1 MLEPAILPPQTF
13 LGRRRGLLFS
23 LLVAV
28 LGGGS
33 LAVAA
38 AAYLTRLPSPEE
50 ADRKGLVRW
59 LVVTDLRVEPLELQ
73 LRLLNRVEQELAAG
87 IDLNGALAQLSPEQR
102 QQLAA
107 NVDRLGECWFLRSAD
122 GYFTA
127 PQSDRSAVLDQQVA
141 RIAKLRIFEQL
152 ELVEGGA
159 AASSRKATITAQPP
173 AAARTVDYLTALSH
187 NVARVERWIGAA
199 PAAQRQPLQ
208 AYFDVLRSRMLWSH
222 VKKWLF

>member
-1 MLEPAILPPQTF
+1 MPEPVILPPQTF
-13 LGRRRGLLFS
+13 LSRRRGLLIA

-28 LGGGS
+28 VGGGS

-50 ADRKGLVRW
+50 ADRTGLVRW
-59 LVVTDLRVEPLELQ
+59 LVVTDLRTEPLELQ

-107 NVDRLGECWFLRSAD
+107 NVERLGECWFLRSAD
-122 GYFTA
+122 AYFA
-127 PQSDRSAVLDQQVA
+127 VPAADRSAVLAQQVA

-159 AASSRKATITAQPP
+159 AAMSGLPASVP
-173 AAARTVDYLTALSH
+173 AANYLAALSH
-187 NVARVERWIGAA
+187 NVQRVERWISAA

-208 AYFDVLRSRMLWSH
+208 AYFDVLRSRMLWSR
-222 VKKWLF
+222 VEKWLF